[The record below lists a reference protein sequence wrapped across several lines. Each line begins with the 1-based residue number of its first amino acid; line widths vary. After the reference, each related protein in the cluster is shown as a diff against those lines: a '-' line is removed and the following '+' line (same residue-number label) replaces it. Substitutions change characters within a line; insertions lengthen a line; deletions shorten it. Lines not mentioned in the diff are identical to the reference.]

1 MISSNATFGIPPV
14 NNNLN
19 VVDSIRTQLIKRITS
34 LQYIKSAYQGQVYWF
49 NVSLL
54 FFGLF

>member
-1 MISSNATFGIPPV
+1 MMMMSSNANFGIPPV
-14 NNNLN
+14 SNNFNI
-19 VVDSIRTQLIKRITS
+19 VDSLRTQLIKRITS

-54 FFGLF
+54 FF